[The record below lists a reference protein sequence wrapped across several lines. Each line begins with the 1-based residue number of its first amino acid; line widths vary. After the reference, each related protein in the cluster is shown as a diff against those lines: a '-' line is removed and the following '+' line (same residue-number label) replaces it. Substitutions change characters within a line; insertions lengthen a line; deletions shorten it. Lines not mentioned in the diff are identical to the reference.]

1 LSKACGAEQ
10 ALIAMSG
17 YYANIT
23 VRGPE
28 REDVVAFLKKQGV
41 VAYVSPAV
49 KGATVI
55 WHEDLGSQEP
65 LAASLSGELN
75 CAVLVVMGYG
85 EAVLMYTLYRAG
97 AAADSYVS
105 SPHEGLELDGPAP
118 EGDAR
123 VLAGAFGIDMDHLVA
138 RVERILRKPA
148 RQNTEYAYAVNRHGE
163 LAKALGLPVFAAG
176 SGFNSI
182 EVGELPEG
190 QDFDASALIRTP

>member
-1 LSKACGAEQ
+1 
-10 ALIAMSG
+10 MPG

-23 VRGPE
+23 VRGPA
-28 REDVVAFLKKQGV
+28 RADVVAFLKKHGV

-49 KGATVI
+49 KDVTVI
-55 WHEDLGSQEP
+55 WHEDLASQEP
-65 LAASLSGELN
+65 LAASLSADLN
-75 CAVLVVMGYG
+75 CPSLVVMGYG
-85 EAVLMYTLYRAG
+85 EAVLMYTLYVAG
-97 AAADSYVS
+97 APADAYVS

-148 RQNTEYAYAVNRHGE
+148 RANSEYAYAINRHGE
-163 LAKALGLPVFAAG
+163 LARALGLPVFAAG
-176 SGFNSI
+176 SSFNSI

-190 QDFDASALIRTP
+190 QGFDPSNLVRTGS